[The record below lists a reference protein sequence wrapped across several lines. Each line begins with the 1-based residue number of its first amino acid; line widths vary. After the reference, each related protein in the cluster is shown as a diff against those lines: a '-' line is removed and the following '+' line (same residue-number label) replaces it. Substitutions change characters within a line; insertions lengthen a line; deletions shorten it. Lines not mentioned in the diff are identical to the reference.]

1 MADMIEVRW
10 HGRGGQGAV
19 TAAKILAEAALGE
32 GRHIQAFP
40 EYGAER
46 RGAPVRSFTRIS
58 EEPIALHSPIHNP
71 DVVAVLDP
79 TLLAAVDVTEGLPEQ
94 GVLLVNTTD
103 GPAEIRKKLGLK
115 GRKIFTVDATQI
127 SIDCIGKPIPN
138 TPMVGAVM
146 RAADILPLENLVA
159 GFRDKFSAK
168 FRPEVIKGNIKAI
181 RKAYE
186 EVKTE

>member
-1 MADMIEVRW
+1 MPEIIEIRW

-46 RGAPVRSFTRIS
+46 RGAPVKSFTRIS
-58 EEPIALHSPIHNP
+58 ETPIFLHSPIHTP
-71 DVVAVLDP
+71 SVVAVLDP
-79 TLLAAVDVTEGLPEQ
+79 TLLAAIDVTEGLPED
-94 GVLLVNTTD
+94 GILLVNTMEN
-103 GPAEIRKKLGLK
+103 PAAIRKKLTLT
-115 GRKIFTVDATQI
+115 GRKVFTVDATQI

-146 RAADILPLENLVA
+146 QAAEILPLENLVD
-159 GFRDKFSAK
+159 GFRKKFSQK
-168 FRPEVIKGNIKAI
+168 FRPEVIEGNIKAI
-181 RKAYE
+181 RRAYE
-186 EVKTE
+186 EVKSE

>member
-1 MADMIEVRW
+1 MTEMTEVRW

-32 GRHIQAFP
+32 GWHIQAFP

-58 EEPIALHSPIHNP
+58 ERPILLHSPIHTP
-71 DVVAVLDP
+71 DVVAVLDA
-79 TLLAAVDVTEGLPEQ
+79 TLLDAVDVTEGLGED
-94 GVLLVNTTD
+94 GILLVNTTED
-103 GPAEIRKKLGLK
+103 PATIRKKLKLR

-127 SIDCIGKPIPN
+127 SIECIGRPIPN

-146 RAADILPLENLVA
+146 RAAEILPLENLVD
-159 GFRDKFSAK
+159 GFRSKFSEK
-168 FRPEVIKGNIKAI
+168 FRPEVIEGNIQAI
-181 RKAYE
+181 RRAYE

>member
-1 MADMIEVRW
+1 MIEVRW

-19 TAAKILAEAALGE
+19 TAAKILAQAALGE

-58 EEPIALHSPIHNP
+58 TEPIYIHSPIHNP
-71 DVVAVLDP
+71 QAVAVLDY
-79 TLLAAVDVTEGLPEQ
+79 TLLDAVDVTEGLSGD
-94 GVLLVNTTD
+94 GVLVVNTVEN
-103 GPAEIRKKLGLK
+103 PADIRKKLSLK

-127 SIDCIGKPIPN
+127 SIDCLGRPIPN
-138 TPMVGAVM
+138 APMIGAIM
-146 RAADILPLENLVA
+146 RATGILPLQGVID
-159 GFRDKFSAK
+159 GFRSKFADRL
-168 FRPEVIKGNIKAI
+168 RPETVEGNIKAI
-181 RKAYE
+181 EKAYE

>member
-1 MADMIEVRW
+1 MTKMTEIRW

-19 TAAKILAEAALGE
+19 TAAKILAQAALNE

-58 EEPIALHSPIHNP
+58 AQPIYIHSPIHHP
-71 DVVAVLDP
+71 GTVVVLDS
-79 TLLAAVDVTEGLPEQ
+79 TLLDAVDVTEGLPED
-94 GVLLVNTTD
+94 GILVVNTQED
-103 GPAEIRKKLGLK
+103 PSMVRRKLKLK

-138 TPMVGAVM
+138 TPMIGAVM
-146 RAADILPLENLVA
+146 RAADILPLQNLVD
-159 GFRDKFSAK
+159 GFRSKFSEK
-168 FRPEVIKGNIKAI
+168 FRAEIVKGNIKAI
-181 RKAYE
+181 KRAYE

>member
-1 MADMIEVRW
+1 MTEMTEIRW

-19 TAAKILAEAALGE
+19 TAAKILAQAALGE

-46 RGAPVRSFTRIS
+46 RGAPVRAFTRIS
-58 EEPIALHSPIHNP
+58 EEPIYIHSPIHTP
-71 DVVAVLDP
+71 DAVAVLDS
-79 TLLAAVDVTEGLPEQ
+79 TLLDAVDVTEGLPEA
-94 GVLLVNTTD
+94 GILVVNTLESPGT
-103 GPAEIRKKLGLK
+103 IRKRLTLK

-138 TPMVGAVM
+138 APMIGAVM
-146 RAADILPLENLVA
+146 KATGILPLESLVD
-159 GFRDKFSAK
+159 GFRNKFSEK
-168 FRPEVIKGNIKAI
+168 FRPEVIEGNIKAI
-181 RKAYE
+181 KRAYK